1 MPKKKRTP
9 QHRPR
14 KKKKSGGFF
23 GKLIFCLFLGVILYF
38 GMNTLTYAETLK
50 FAQISDVHLSDKTV
64 DTSYKVLASSYELFK
79 DEIEQINETPNV
91 DFVIVT
97 GDLVDKPRKSLVDD
111 ACKQMNKLKAPW
123 YFAFGNHDAAV
134 GTSFK
139 KDDYF
144 EFIKQNNK
152 NIKSDKQYYSF
163 IPKKGYRA
171 IVLDPTIDT
180 RITANGELPKEQL
193 DWLDT
198 ELSKAKLQQQIPL
211 IFMHNPLQ
219 EPFPSFHHRILNAQE
234 LQAVLDK
241 YDMPIAIFTGH
252 YQPGGVLIYTMHD
265 ARPELS
271 IYTRQTV
278 ATVKHESI
286 YQGII
291 SMARGRM
298 YHQPF
303 WLVDDYDII
312 VLINNIKRDVAW
324 LRSTKKLRLYNVR
337 KLYDTALRQG
347 KA

>member
-79 DEIEQINETPNV
+79 DEIEQINETPNI

-97 GDLVDKPRKSLVDD
+97 GDLVDKPRKSLVND

-198 ELSKAKLQQQIPL
+198 ELSKASYQKQIPL
-211 IFMHNPLQ
+211 IFMHNPLH
-219 EPFPSFHHRILNAQE
+219 EPFPSFHHRLINAQE
-234 LQAVLDK
+234 LQTILDK
-241 YDMPIAIFTGH
+241 YDMPIAVFSGHYHATKIYKEGHILHVSTPSLVTYPNAFRIVTINNMPNKVIFTF
-252 YQPGGVLIYTMHD
+252 D
-265 ARPELS
+265 FRE
-271 IYTRQTV
+271 TRLKDIQKKAKLLTFSSSTLKGEDSDQNTV
-278 ATVKHESI
+278 VIMDK
-286 YQGII
+286 
-291 SMARGRM
+291 
-298 YHQPF
+298 
-303 WLVDDYDII
+303 
-312 VLINNIKRDVAW
+312 
-324 LRSTKKLRLYNVR
+324 
-337 KLYDTALRQG
+337 
-347 KA
+347 